1 MNAKRFALPLLALSA
16 LPACSSPDAEQGL
29 SSAEERQL
37 DEAAAALDEAQADY
51 EAAVQ
56 TPETAATDPGLE
68 EQDEH

>member
-1 MNAKRFALPLLALSA
+1 MNAKRFAWPLLALCA
-16 LPACSSPDAEQGL
+16 LPACGSPDAEQGL

-37 DEAAAALDEAQADY
+37 DEAASALDEAQADY

-56 TPETAATDPGLE
+56 LPEPEANPGLE